1 MKAVGHGKATDVYK
15 IVMMG
20 HVMTDITLNI
30 GKTMPPDGVHGE
42 ATKRGHYLGMMV
54 LCVGIYGTF
63 MREWYLPIAGCSMV
77 GHSG

>member
-30 GKTMPPDGVHGE
+30 GKTMLPDGVHGE
-42 ATKRGHYLGMMV
+42 ATKRTLSRYDGVVRGHLW
-54 LCVGIYGTF
+54 GIYAGMVFANRRLQHGGT
-63 MREWYLPIAGCSMV
+63 
-77 GHSG
+77 